1 MAAGRLEIDVTAR
14 LDRLDAGLAR
24 AEQMIKKAGG
34 QIDSAMNTP
43 TGKVAMTMGKVL
55 GSMAALELGIK
66 AFNAS
71 MKLTEALTAEFS
83 GSAQDA
89 DKAFMEMGEIVK
101 QLPAGIG
108 PVAQAIEQLVMLVS
122 GESEA
127 IAENLKSAA
136 SGKAREDIA
145 ARLKDQR
152 IVTKLMLEELD
163 VARMAEGPAKESA
176 QLALDKHK
184 LLVET
189 QKTEQDL
196 LKLEKQSGV
205 EVDGLLHQLNIQHGI
220 KHQMLTLEKELAD
233 IEQERTRD
241 AERRTEIEEG
251 NLAVLAGIEKANE
264 QKNRALQRTGSA
276 STAMGRFV
284 FGAPPSMEDQ
294 GELRAIKSVDE
305 TLKEIQTHLNLT
317 LPALRAG
324 ILGIM

>member
-14 LDRLDAGLAR
+14 LDRLDAGLRR

-66 AFNAS
+66 AFNAG

-122 GESEA
+122 GESET

-145 ARLKDQR
+145 ARIKDQR
-152 IVTKLMLEELD
+152 IVTELMQEELD
-163 VARMAEGPAKESA
+163 VARMAEGPAKEAA
-176 QLALDKHK
+176 QLALDKRK

-189 QKTEQDL
+189 EKTEQEL
-196 LKLEKQSGV
+196 LKLEKMHNV
-205 EVDGLLHQLNIQHGI
+205 EADGLIHQLNNQHAI

-233 IEQERTRD
+233 KERERAED
-241 AERRTEIEEG
+241 AERRTEMEKENLEVLKEIEER
-251 NLAVLAGIEKANE
+251 NKQAEDAAKA
-264 QKNRALQRTGSA
+264 TGTA
-276 STAMGRFV
+276 QTAMGTFRFGRRLDSAGQEQLLQTKHMNNMLQQIHQLLV
-284 FGAPPSMEDQ
+284 IGV
-294 GELRAIKSVDE
+294 RAVGF
-305 TLKEIQTHLNLT
+305 
-317 LPALRAG
+317 R
-324 ILGIM
+324 